1 MQGFWGIFEVFC
13 DTLLVCTVTALV
25 ILSSGVPLS
34 PSGAHQ
40 AFVLVLGKTGG
51 GLLAAAVSLFAFASV
66 ISFCLY
72 GQRCIEYLFP
82 GNHRAIFVY
91 RLLFLIG
98 CAAGCFTRLPLVL
111 SLADLL
117 NACLLIPN
125 LTALVLLSP
134 EVFSGTRDW
143 FRRQKCPK
151 S

>member
-1 MQGFWGIFEVFC
+1 MGC
-13 DTLLVCTVTALV
+13 
-25 ILSSGVPLS
+25 SS
-34 PSGAHQ
+34 
-40 AFVLVLGKTGG
+40 
-51 GLLAAAVSLFAFASV
+51 LAAAVSLFAFASV

-82 GNHRAIFVY
+82 GNNRAIFVY

-134 EVFSGTRDW
+134 EVFFRDKGLVPATEMPQII
-143 FRRQKCPK
+143 RRKHSCL
-151 S
+151 SVRSSRAT